1 MDAKL
6 DLNKAIMQLS
16 RGLEE
21 GGVQSLK
28 DALKSD
34 GDEAS
39 KVQASV
45 ILGEYFVMKGEFA
58 QARRHLEAVA
68 ENAGE
73 LEEEYDD
80 LLNDEIYKADL
91 LLDMIDRFGFL
102 AK

>member
-1 MDAKL
+1 
-6 DLNKAIMQLS
+6 MQLS

-21 GGVQSLK
+21 SGAQSLK

-34 GDEAS
+34 DDEVS

-68 ENAGE
+68 QNSSEP
-73 LEEEYDD
+73 EEEYDD

-91 LLDMIDRFGFL
+91 LLDMMGRFGFL
-102 AK
+102 VK